1 MGIAVFGAVF
11 VDIKGYPIAQFIP
24 EGRNAGRVVELH
36 GGVARNIAE
45 DIGNVELRPTF
56 VSVVDDTGIGADV
69 VAKLRRHQVNVDYM
83 VRRRDGLGTW
93 LAIFNNEND
102 VVASISKRPDLSGI
116 ADILDEHGDE
126 IISQCDSVVVEID
139 MRSYILKKVFDLAE
153 KYHKQV
159 YAAVSNMS
167 IAMERRDLLSRTGCV
182 VCNQEEA
189 SLLFSD
195 DYSGESHEEM
205 QQIMEEKL
213 CQTRIPRMVI
223 TLGGDGAVYAE
234 NPECGKPDSAAEIG
248 CQSHADKSSG
258 AAATGLVSEKQEE
271 SGLSGYVPALHVMV
285 QDTTGAGDS
294 FFAGVAI
301 GLTYGKTLREAC
313 EIGTRLAG
321 SVIATKE
328 NVCPRFR
335 PEEFGIAERPKIY
348 ED

>member
-116 ADILDEHGDE
+116 ADVLDE
-126 IISQCDSVVVEID
+126 VEID

-195 DYSGESHEEM
+195 DYSGKSHEEM
-205 QQIMEEKL
+205 QQILEEKL

-234 NPECGKPDSAAEIG
+234 N
-248 CQSHADKSSG
+248 
-258 AAATGLVSEKQEE
+258 TEKN
-271 SGLSGYVPALHVMV
+271 GLSGYVPALHVMV